1 MGLAQLRSLVLSLVY
16 LRASDEAG
24 WAASRSS
31 PHSDAMTQLRG
42 IRYLLSDE
50 IGAGLSTLR
59 DLPGFALTAI
69 MDELEA
75 LAHRHGNLA
84 TFRLLLEAFAERDGP
99 RGGELYTPESVTLV
113 LASLITLESASTIYD
128 PACRSGELLASA
140 ASRAREE
147 SHSSNLSVH
156 GTALG
161 TESLAIARM
170 NILLHDLP
178 GDIKLRPAGER
189 PIEFEDARK
198 FSRIVANPPFNLRG
212 WTDYD
217 PSRWRYGAPP
227 KNNANFAWLQHA
239 VEQLEPDGQA
249 AVVMPNGALSSASPR
264 ERHIR
269 KGLVEDGCV
278 EALVSL
284 PPGLFHSTGIP
295 VTVWLLRPPKTI
307 RNEILFIDASSA
319 GHMVDRTRREL
330 SDAEIREITETV
342 GDWRAGRSVENSDN
356 AVSVS
361 LPKIRERDYNLSP
374 SAYSSRTPVETST
387 ETAALSVQ
395 QLMQRLD
402 SQHDDASEKDA
413 IAKRVLRELKW

>member
-1 MGLAQLRSLVLSLVY
+1 MDFAQLRILALSLVY
-16 LRASDEAG
+16 LRAIDEVS

-31 PHSDAMTQLRG
+31 PHPDAMTQLRG
-42 IRYLLSDE
+42 IQHHLPDE
-50 IGAGLSTLR
+50 IGAGLSALR

-75 LAHRHGNLA
+75 LAQRHGNVP
-84 TFRLLLEAFAERDGP
+84 TFRLLLEAFAEWDDL
-99 RGGELYTPESVTLV
+99 RGGELYTPASVTLV
-113 LASLITLESASTIYD
+113 LASLITAESASTIYD
-128 PACRSGELLASA
+128 PACRSGELLAAA
-140 ASRAREE
+140 ASRTREE
-147 SHSSNLSVH
+147 SQSPNLSVH

-170 NILLHDLP
+170 NILLQDIP
-178 GDIKLRPAGER
+178 GDFRLRPTVER
-189 PIEFEDARK
+189 PIEFEDARR
-198 FSRIVANPPFNLRG
+198 FSRIVTNPPFNLKS

-227 KNNANFAWLQHA
+227 KNNANFAWLQHV
-239 VEQLEPDGQA
+239 VERLEPDGQA

-278 EALVSL
+278 EALLSL
-284 PPGLFHSTGIP
+284 PPGLFHNTGIP
-295 VTVWLLRPPKTI
+295 VTVWLLRPPKTM

-319 GHMVDRTRREL
+319 GHMVDRTRRGL

-342 GDWRAGRSVENSDN
+342 GDWRAGRSVENSEK

-374 SAYSSRTPVETST
+374 SAYSRRPPADTSP

-395 QLMQRLD
+395 RLMQRLD
-402 SQHDDASEKDA
+402 AQHDDASAKDA
-413 IAKRVLRELKW
+413 IANRVLKELKW